1 MHAIRVLAV
10 AAALAAVAA
19 AAAAAAPPPGEYI
32 TEQGWGRL
40 SIGPAARDGAPF
52 TIDAVGGNFHTCS
65 LEGRIVGDTATLEGD
80 EDGDCVVRF
89 RSGPQSIAVE
99 GNSACRTYCGM
110 RAGFEGEYLR
120 PATGCGDDER
130 RATRNAF
137 KRHYDGKRHA
147 DALATLSPLLQRCA
161 RTLSWLETGEIRN
174 DIAITQYRLGR
185 RADCLRTLAP
195 FEEEAKLS
203 DDEILGGYPPSDG
216 EAWLPIVKA
225 ARFNLGLC
233 RKPR

>member
-1 MHAIRVLAV
+1 MSAV
-10 AAALAAVAA
+10 RLPILALALCAGVAA
-19 AAAAAAPPPGEYI
+19 AAGPAPGEYI

-40 SIGPAARDGAPF
+40 SIGPAARGGAPF
-52 TIDAVGGNFHTCS
+52 SIETVGANFHICG

-89 RSGPQSIAVE
+89 RSGPQGIAVE
-99 GNSACRTYCGM
+99 GNPACRTYCGM

-120 PATGCGDDER
+120 PAPGCGDAER
-130 RATRNAF
+130 RATRDAF
-137 KRHYDGKRHA
+137 KRQYDARRHA

-161 RTLSWLETGEIRN
+161 RTLSWLEAGEIRN

-185 RADCLRTLAP
+185 RADCLRTLAS
-195 FEEEAKLS
+195 FEEEAALS
-203 DDEILGGYPPSDG
+203 DDEIRGGYPPSDG

>member
-1 MHAIRVLAV
+1 MSAV
-10 AAALAAVAA
+10 RLLILAAAFVAGIAA
-19 AAAAAAPPPGEYI
+19 AAGPAPGEYI

-40 SIGPAARDGAPF
+40 SIGPTARGGAPF
-52 TIDAVGGNFHTCS
+52 SIESVGANFHICS

-80 EDGDCVVRF
+80 DDGDCVVRF
-89 RSGPQSIAVE
+89 RSGAQGIAVE

-120 PATGCGDDER
+120 PATGCGDAER
-130 RATRNAF
+130 RATRDAF
-137 KRHYDGKRHA
+137 KRHYDAKRHA
-147 DALATLSPLLQRCA
+147 EALAALSPLLQRCA

-174 DIAITQYRLGR
+174 DVAITQYRLGR

-195 FEEEAKLS
+195 FEEEATLS